1 MSAPEPLTESERAE
15 LERLRARCRM
25 LEQRAGNLLVDADR
39 RERAALDRAASCI
52 EHGREIQHLRHLAS
66 WYWAID
72 EHSDAARRA
81 IVAALGNFRIALDGR
96 DTPVPAAELR
106 AALDKVLAAQQ
117 RVMRRPAN
125 FPTLAD
131 CLRGGGC
138 SHDGLSSQVRAEIA
152 EALGLAAPAGA

>member
-1 MSAPEPLTESERAE
+1 MSAPEPLTQAERAE
-15 LERLRARCRM
+15 LERLRARCTM
-25 LEQRAGNLLVDADR
+25 LEQRAGHLIVDADR
-39 RERAALDRAASCI
+39 RERAALDQSASCI

-72 EHSDAARRA
+72 EHSEAARRT
-81 IVAALGNFRIALDGR
+81 IVAALGNFRLTLDDR

-138 SHDGLSSQVRAEIA
+138 DHDSLSDQVKAEIA
-152 EALGLAAPAGA
+152 EAFGLTAPAGA